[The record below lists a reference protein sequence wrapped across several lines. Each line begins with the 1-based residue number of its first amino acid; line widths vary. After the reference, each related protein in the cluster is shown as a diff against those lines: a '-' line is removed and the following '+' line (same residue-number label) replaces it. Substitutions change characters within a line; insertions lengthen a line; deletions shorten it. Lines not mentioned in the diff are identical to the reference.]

1 MVSTL
6 LTDSSVVRIK
16 GRQLMSANV
25 NRKAY
30 FFSGASGLLLISF
43 AVLYQL
49 GLSPF
54 QRWLSYLILGVLV
67 IATALPL
74 ITRKWCE
81 DNIMEQSFSQF
92 ADLIPPAKKE
102 FSFEVPSLPVYKKV
116 QLVPARIAS
125 ALAGMM
131 ILLMFGGGSIIGNML
146 ESSVPFGVFAVIAGG
161 FVLLSIALIVLFVSA
176 TSQDLRHRQNFY
188 DEVITGLSDAGYS
201 PVREFNA
208 EVIDDRRVL
217 VTDGHDRYSWWNLK
231 FDGDTAQMEWADT
244 RKDEADKLGFKS
256 SYSPKVG

>member
-1 MVSTL
+1 M
-6 LTDSSVVRIK
+6 
-16 GRQLMSANV
+16 

-54 QRWLSYLILGVLV
+54 PMWLSYLILGVLIV
-67 IATALPL
+67 ATAIPL

-81 DNIMEQSFSQF
+81 DNIVEQSFSQF
-92 ADLIPPAKKE
+92 ADLNPPAVKE
-102 FSFEVPSLPVYKKV
+102 FSFEVPALPVYKKV
-116 QLVPARIAS
+116 QLAPARIAS

-146 ESSVPFGVFAVIAGG
+146 ENSVPFGVFAVIAGG
-161 FVLLSIALIVLFVSA
+161 FVLLSITLIVLFVSA
-176 TSQDLRHRQNFY
+176 TSQDLRQRQNFH
-188 DEVITGLSDAGYS
+188 DEVSAGLSAAGYT

-208 EVIDDRRVL
+208 EVTDDRKVL
-217 VTDGHDRYSWWNLK
+217 LTDGQDHYSWWNLR
-231 FDGDTAQMEWADT
+231 FDGDKAHMEWADT
-244 RKDEADKLGFKS
+244 RKDDKGKLGFES
-256 SYSPKVG
+256 SYLPKIG

>member
-1 MVSTL
+1 
-6 LTDSSVVRIK
+6 
-16 GRQLMSANV
+16 MSANV

-30 FFSGASGLLLISF
+30 FFSGASGLLLIAF

-54 QRWLSYLILGVLV
+54 PMWLSYLFLGVLV
-67 IATALPL
+67 IATTIPL

-92 ADLIPPAKKE
+92 ADLKPPAVKE

-116 QLVPARIAS
+116 QLAPARIAS

-146 ESSVPFGVFAVIAGG
+146 ENSVPFGVFAVIAGC
-161 FVLLSIALIVLFVSA
+161 FVLLSISLIVLFVSA
-176 TSQDLRHRQNFY
+176 TSQDLRQRQNFY
-188 DEVITGLSDAGYS
+188 DEVIAGLAASGYS
-201 PVREFNA
+201 TVREFNV
-208 EVIDDRRVL
+208 EVIDDRKVL
-217 VTDGHDRYSWWNLK
+217 LTDGQDHYSWWNLK
-231 FDGDTAQMEWADT
+231 FDGDTAHMEWADT
-244 RKDEADKLGFKS
+244 RKDDKGKLGFQS
-256 SYSPKVG
+256 EYLPKIG